1 MCQMQE
7 EKEEKKDVDEKNDH
21 PLYHFN

>member
-7 EKEEKKDVDEKNDH
+7 EKEEKKDVDEKDAH